1 MPDFHGPYHV
11 GPRASDSG
19 STQVLSPFFTLLL
32 ANLLGWNDSGK
43 FNTRVFPFSKHLIKC
58 SLIDFRSSERV
69 EGSTPP
75 QRAVAK
81 AIESDVAE
89 SMY

>member
-1 MPDFHGPYHV
+1 MPDFHGTYHV

-19 STQVLSPFFTLLL
+19 SKQVLPPFFTLLL

-43 FNTRVFPFSKHLIKC
+43 FNIFPFSKHLIKR

-69 EGSTPP
+69 EGSIPP

-81 AIESDVAE
+81 AIEFDVAE